1 MFITLKINHMNEIIP
16 RYEYRIFGL
25 DITENIEK
33 LKKLGKPDQTRNIAE
48 IYLMTAGNSSNNV
61 KIRSRNL
68 DIKKLVCEVEML
80 EQWKPFNIGLF
91 PLDKNKIKHQVF
103 PALGVEPPVLEREN
117 YSLEEFMKELILD
130 DPDII
135 VALTE
140 KTRYGFLLNDCICEW
155 AEVRINGA
163 MILTL
168 AVESENEAK
177 VLETINMLDAEEFE
191 NINYPKAIKRVLGLE
206 INYDLNKYY

>member
-1 MFITLKINHMNEIIP
+1 MNDILP

-25 DITENIEK
+25 DIMEQIEK
-33 LKKLGKPDQTRNIAE
+33 LKQLGQPDQTRNISE
-48 IYLMTAGNSSNNV
+48 IYLMTAGNTANNV
-61 KIRSRNL
+61 KIRNRNI

-103 PALGVEPPVLEREN
+103 PALGITPPALEQDE
-117 YSLEEFMKELILD
+117 YSLEDFMKELILD
-130 DPDII
+130 DPDIL

-140 KTRYGFLLNDCICEW
+140 KTRYGYLLNECICEW

-163 MILTL
+163 MILSL
-168 AVESENEAK
+168 SVESVNESK
-177 VLETINMLDAEEFE
+177 VMETVKMLGAEGFE